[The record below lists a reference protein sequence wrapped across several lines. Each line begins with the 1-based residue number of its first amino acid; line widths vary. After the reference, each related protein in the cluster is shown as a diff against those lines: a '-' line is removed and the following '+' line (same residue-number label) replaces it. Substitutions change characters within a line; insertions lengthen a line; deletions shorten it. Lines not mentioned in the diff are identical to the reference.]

1 MAIRNE
7 VTPIPG
13 GERPMVRGVDGCP
26 AGWIAVTIAAGGRLM
41 PNVTIARNF
50 AELAMGVE
58 KIAVDMPIGLPGRA
72 GPGGRGP
79 EAAVRRLLGRR
90 RSSVFSVPSRA
101 AVFAA
106 DYGEACRMA
115 LATSD
120 PPRKISKQAF
130 FLFPKIREI
139 DMLLRDGPAM
149 RDVVFETHPEV
160 AFWHANGE
168 APLQY
173 PKSKPEGLRERRDL
187 LERQGFPPAFLD
199 APVGRGAKRD
209 DFLDAC
215 VNALV
220 ARRLLAGTARPF
232 PDPPGRDGHGLPVAI
247 WA

>member
-1 MAIRNE
+1 
-7 VTPIPG
+7 
-13 GERPMVRGVDGCP
+13 MVRGVDGCP

-41 PNVTIARNF
+41 PSVTIARNF
-50 AELAMGVE
+50 AGLTMDVE

-79 EAAVRRLLGRR
+79 EAAVRPLLGRR
-90 RSSVFSVPSRA
+90 QSSVFSVPSRA

-106 DYGEACRMA
+106 DYAEACRIA

-149 RDVVFETHPEV
+149 CDVVFETHPEV
-160 AFWHANGE
+160 AFWRANGE

-173 PKSKPEGLRERRDL
+173 PKSKPEGLQERRDL

-199 APVGRGAKRD
+199 APVGRGARRD